1 MRGNRQTREE
11 YFEDALPEPDTGED
25 SSGSGTGGGEENES
39 HAHGEGSDP
48 SPGEDRPGTF
58 TALDERG
65 VSELNQLFR
74 LLHDHGYMTAGKY
87 SVLGDGSGNLTI
99 SLTVM
104 PPSSGGLPRDAFGAR
119 DDDDDPAAQSPDTG
133 TEADHG

>member
-1 MRGNRQTREE
+1 MKGNRKSREE
-11 YFEDALPEPDTGED
+11 YFEDALPEPDATETGDDETD
-25 SSGSGTGGGEENES
+25 ES
-39 HAHGEGSDP
+39 DTHGRGQESN
-48 SPGEDRPGTF
+48 PGDDRPGTF
-58 TALDERG
+58 TALDDRG
-65 VSELNQLFR
+65 VDELNQLFR

-119 DDDDDPAAQSPDTG
+119 DDGESTPAPDSAPAPEPAPER
-133 TEADHG
+133 EADNG